1 MRIKR
6 DVIIGRDPVITIALI
21 RALNTPIKGMNTPI
35 KGMNKKKSIWN

>member
-21 RALNTPIKGMNTPI
+21 RALTK
-35 KGMNKKKSIWN
+35 NKKKNTWKLKNTH